1 MKDFLRKYWMWFV
14 AGVVIVLASYWFLDT
29 RSIQGVKQLDASQ
42 INELVRVVGERVVL
56 PEPLDVASVRVATVQ
71 DAEAVRK
78 SSQFFKEAQNG
89 DQLIIF
95 PTKIVLFRPSENL
108 VVNMSAPSGV
118 QENKEEIPTPAA
130 DDSVPSDE
138 VVEQKVLTVEIR
150 NGSGKSGL
158 ASTFKDKL
166 KNLAM
171 FEVTKVGNA
180 AKDSYE
186 KTVIVNKENY
196 SITDL
201 SNTISGTVQGDMPE
215 GEPSSSADIVIILG
229 KDAK

>member
-71 DAEAVRK
+71 DADAIRK

-118 QENKEEIPTPAA
+118 QENKEEIPSPTTS
-130 DDSVPSDE
+130 DSAPNDE
-138 VVEQKVLTVEIR
+138 VVAQKVLTVEIR

-158 ASTFKDKL
+158 ASVFKDKL
-166 KNLAM
+166 KNLAT
-171 FEVTKVGNA
+171 FEVAKVGNA

-201 SNTISGTVQGDMPE
+201 SSTISGTVQTDMPE